1 MIKLYSFITTK
12 IELLKEA
19 IYKFRIIEH
28 NAMRKYRYCN
38 KCGSEIIIE
47 HTKDWSEYYFS
58 CEKADSSW
66 IIESEKEKKRFLRFF
81 KYIGAKEKIVE
92 SLEQKMVDV
101 ISLLNELGIDQDKQE
116 EEFEQYVRKS
126 RGLE

>member
-1 MIKLYSFITTK
+1 MEYNLNSIKESLSKFI
-12 IELLKEA
+12 
-19 IYKFRIIEH
+19 YRFRFLEH
-28 NAMRKYRYCN
+28 YRMSKYRYH
-38 KCGSEIIIE
+38 KECGGEIVIE
-47 HTKDWSEYYFS
+47 RTNDWSEYYFS